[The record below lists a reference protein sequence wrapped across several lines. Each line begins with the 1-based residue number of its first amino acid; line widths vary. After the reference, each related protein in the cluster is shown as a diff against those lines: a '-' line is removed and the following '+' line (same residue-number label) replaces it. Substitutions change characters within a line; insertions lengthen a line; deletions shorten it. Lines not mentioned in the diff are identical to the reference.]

1 MYHSL
6 IISVSVFAVDYRH
19 VTSCDFRGGV
29 AKIVCVTLATLT
41 NRNFLLTVCT
51 IHINKIMTQTE
62 GGKDLPVNINY
73 KLLKCVFS
81 SLILRKK
88 RFLR

>member
-6 IISVSVFAVDYRH
+6 IISVSVFAVDSRH
-19 VTSCDFRGGV
+19 VASCDIRGGV

-51 IHINKIMTQTE
+51 IHISKIMTQTE
-62 GGKDLPVNINY
+62 GSKVNINY

-81 SLILRKK
+81 LLILQK
-88 RFLR
+88 RFSC

>member
-6 IISVSVFAVDYRH
+6 IISVSVFAVDSRH
-19 VTSCDFRGGV
+19 VASCDIRGGV

-51 IHINKIMTQTE
+51 IHISKIMTRS
-62 GGKDLPVNINY
+62 KVNINY

-81 SLILRKK
+81 LLILQK
-88 RFLR
+88 RFSC

>member
-1 MYHSL
+1 MYHSV
-6 IISVSVFAVDYRH
+6 IISVSVFAVDSRH
-19 VTSCDFRGGV
+19 VASCDIRGGV

-51 IHINKIMTQTE
+51 IHISKIMTQTE
-62 GGKDLPVNINY
+62 GSKDLPVNINY

-81 SLILRKK
+81 LLILRK
-88 RFLR
+88 RFSC